1 MTERYKKALDVWNQG
16 TRLNEDDYHSST
28 GMMSNSF
35 IGAFQ
40 KCEYSAIIADT
51 ETQSENSKKCFAE
64 GHLIEAYIFE
74 GEEGFNKMK
83 SHYGDFLID
92 SRTLNTTKKELKWV
106 NDALVTAKFMAKH
119 PLAKFIQSESS
130 KYHEIIT
137 FELEGVMFR
146 AEIDCLNLNKE
157 TEIDVKTVGY
167 CLFDKQWNGERKVNF
182 IEAHN
187 YTRQRALY
195 QLGIKDKYDVLV
207 TPRIYAGSKKTR
219 SCRMFKFDDQVRLDD
234 EIENIKPVIERFQ
247 EVLGGAEPHKCEVC
261 SHCVENEVIDFEIL
275 TSSFCANY

>member
-1 MTERYKKALDVWNQG
+1 MTDRYKQALEVWNQG
-16 TRLNEDDYHSST
+16 PKLNEDDYHSST
-28 GMMSNSF
+28 GLMSNSF
-35 IGAFQ
+35 IGSFT
-40 KCEYSAIIADT
+40 KCEYSAIISDT
-51 ETQSENSKKCFAE
+51 EPESGDNKKCFAE
-64 GHLIEAYIFE
+64 GHLIEAYIFD

-83 SHYGDFLID
+83 AHYGDFLIAKN
-92 SRTLNTTKKELKWV
+92 TLNTTRKELKWV
-106 NDALVTAKFMAKH
+106 NDALITAKFMSKH

-130 KYHEIIT
+130 QYHEIIS

-146 AEIDCLNLNKE
+146 MEIDCLNLNKE

-167 CLFDKQWNGERKVNF
+167 CLFDKQWNGERRVNF

-195 QLGIKDKYDVLV
+195 QLGIKDKYEVLV

-219 SCRMFKFDDQVRLDD
+219 SCRMFRFDNQDRLND

-247 EVLGGAEPHKCEVC
+247 AVLEGAEPHKCEVC
-261 SHCVENEVIDFEIL
+261 SHCVDDEVIDFEIL
-275 TSSFCANY
+275 TSEFCAKY